1 VNEADAERDRARRRR
16 RRGGGGG
23 ERKGG
28 GGRRWWVLLKGDNI
42 DFPSWFDPDDLCRLN
57 PKP

>member
-23 ERKGG
+23 ERK